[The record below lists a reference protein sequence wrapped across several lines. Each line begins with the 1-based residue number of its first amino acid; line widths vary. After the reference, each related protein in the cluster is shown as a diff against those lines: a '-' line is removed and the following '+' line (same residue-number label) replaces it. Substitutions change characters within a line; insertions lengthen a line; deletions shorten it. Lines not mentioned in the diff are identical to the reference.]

1 MVAYLSLGSNVGDR
15 LRNLR
20 EAVNRLDAAGI
31 AVRAVSAVYE
41 TEPQGN
47 REQAW
52 FLNCVVAV
60 DTVLAPRAL
69 LEQALAVEAAMGR
82 ERVVRWGPRNIDVD
96 LLLYG
101 AQRVD
106 EPGLTIPHP
115 RLAERAFA
123 LVPLAEIAP
132 NAAVGAAGPA
142 AALAAARLA
151 DAGQGVRRWGS
162 MAPSAGPGPMSFG
175 APAPVTGPLP
185 LRSAGGVPVP
195 SRHGS
200 RSRRDARDASSTRVQ
215 VLARLRDASGSA
227 LSGTALSRELGV
239 SRAAVW
245 KHVRALRAQ
254 GYAIAG
260 AAGSGYRLPGGAA
273 MAAPLTEADV
283 LRPGRHIVGR
293 TVHLLGAVDS
303 TNARAKQLG
312 LEGTPDGTVV
322 IAEQQTAGRGRNGRS
337 FLSPPGGV
345 YLSVVLRPRVPPSHA
360 VRLTLAA
367 AVAMCD
373 ALEVAVGLVPMI
385 KWPNDVLLPAG
396 KVCGILLEMV
406 AAEDCVEFVVLGCG
420 VNVLALPAVEG
431 ACSLRSAGA
440 RVGRAPVAAALLDA
454 LDACYTAF
462 TTGGWP
468 DLLRRWRQRCA
479 TLGQQVAVSGLDG
492 GRILGRAVDVTP
504 DGALV
509 VQAPDGVHVVLA
521 GDVAH
526 VRRA

>member
-20 EAVNRLDAAGI
+20 EAMSRLDAAGL
-31 AVRAVSAVYE
+31 AVRAVSSVYE

-52 FLNCVVAV
+52 FLNCVVEV
-60 DTVLAPRAL
+60 DTALSPRAL

-82 ERVVRWGPRNIDVD
+82 ERAVRWGPRNIDVD
-96 LLLYG
+96 VLLYG
-101 AQRVD
+101 DQEVD

-115 RLAERAFA
+115 RLQDRAFA
-123 LVPLAEIAP
+123 LVPLAELAP
-132 NAAVGAAGPA
+132 SAAVGTAGSAAG
-142 AALAAARLA
+142 LAAARRA
-151 DAGQGVRRWGS
+151 DAGQGVRLWGS
-162 MAPSAGPGPMSFG
+162 LAPSAGPGPRSLGVPAPAADPRLLHAEGG
-175 APAPVTGPLP
+175 APV
-185 LRSAGGVPVP
+185 S
-195 SRHGS
+195 
-200 RSRRDARDASSTRVQ
+200 SRRGFRPGREALDASNTRVQ
-215 VLARLRDASGSA
+215 VLARLRAASGRA

-254 GYAIAG
+254 GYTIEG
-260 AAGSGYRLPGGAA
+260 AAGSGYRMPDDAEAGAR
-273 MAAPLTEADV
+273 LTDADV
-283 LRPGRHIVGR
+283 LRSGRRIVGR
-293 TVHLLGAVDS
+293 AVYLLGAVDS

-312 LEGTPDGTVV
+312 LEGAPEGTVV
-322 IAEQQTAGRGRNGRS
+322 VAEQQTAGRGRNGRS

-367 AVAMCD
+367 AVAMCA
-373 ALEVAVGLVPMI
+373 ALEGAAGLVPTI
-385 KWPNDVLLPAG
+385 KWPNDVLLPEG

-406 AAEDCVEFVVLGCG
+406 AAEDCVDFVVLGCG
-420 VNVLALPAVEG
+420 VNVLAVPPVEG
-431 ACSLRSAGA
+431 ACSIRSAGA

-462 TTGGWP
+462 TAGGWP
-468 DLLRRWRQRCA
+468 DLLERWRHRCA
-479 TLGQQVAVSGLDG
+479 TLGQQVAVSSLDG

-509 VQAPDGVHVVLA
+509 VQAADGIHVVLA

-526 VRRA
+526 VRGV